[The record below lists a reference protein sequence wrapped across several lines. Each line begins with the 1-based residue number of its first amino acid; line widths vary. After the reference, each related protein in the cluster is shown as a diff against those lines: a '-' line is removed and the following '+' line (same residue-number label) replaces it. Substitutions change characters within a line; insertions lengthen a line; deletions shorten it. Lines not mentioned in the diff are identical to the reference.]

1 MAFIDLFDIIALI
14 IKFRGC
20 NMTTIKADIP
30 KELNDSLFAVAK
42 FENQS
47 VSNIISDTVRRALEA
62 RIREYEEDKKDAD
75 IALARMK
82 NPNRKFY
89 TSEEMRE
96 RLESRCRIGNV

>member
-1 MAFIDLFDIIALI
+1 
-14 IKFRGC
+14 
-20 NMTTIKADIP
+20 MTTIKADIP

-47 VSNIISDTVRRALEA
+47 VSSIVSELMRQAIEHRV
-62 RIREYEEDKKDAD
+62 REYEEDKKDAD

-82 NPNRKFY
+82 NPDRKFY

-96 RLESRCRIGNV
+96 RLEARCRADNV

>member
-1 MAFIDLFDIIALI
+1 
-14 IKFRGC
+14 
-20 NMTTIKADIP
+20 MTTIKADIP

-75 IALARMK
+75 IALSIMK
-82 NPNRKFY
+82 DKNMKCY
-89 TSEEMRE
+89 TSEEMKD
-96 RLESRCRIGNV
+96 RLGARCRAAKNL